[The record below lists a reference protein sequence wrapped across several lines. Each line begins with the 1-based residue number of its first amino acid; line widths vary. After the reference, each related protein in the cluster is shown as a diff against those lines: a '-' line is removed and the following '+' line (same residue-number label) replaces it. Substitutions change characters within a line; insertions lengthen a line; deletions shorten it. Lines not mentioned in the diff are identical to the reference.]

1 MLYYNN
7 SHEQNKVNQ
16 VKKKTLV
23 PLITFLLGICLVSLI
38 VYKTDTHEK
47 EQRHI
52 TAQLNV
58 ATYGERIKNE
68 ITNGIEITDTL
79 KQILISEDG
88 EIRQFE
94 TIAGNLMSDSI
105 ESVQLAPNGV
115 VTDIYPA
122 NGNEAGKID
131 LIHDKDRGKISC
143 YARDNHTIITQG
155 PFKLKQGGYGI
166 AVRNPVYLKD
176 KNGHE
181 YFWGFTIV
189 ILRVPDIFSDSI
201 SALSDF
207 GYECKISKT
216 DAPWSDTYKVIYQSD
231 GQINHPVS
239 YTFTI
244 GDENWKFEVTPKSGW
259 RNATLL
265 IIIIGIFLTISLLL
279 SVLTRVWLV
288 AKEHKKKFQI
298 LARTDSL
305 TKIYNR
311 YGFDEFA
318 EKMIQKNP
326 NAHFVAA
333 LLDIDNFKFINDI
346 YGHAYGDKALK
357 NLADSMKN
365 FFPSNALLGRNGGD
379 EFCIFLPDC
388 TCKEAEEKLVQFTKQ
403 KRFFVYEGE
412 ERAFNISL
420 GYAEYPVHAKS
431 QLQLMHC
438 ADAALYEV
446 KLRGKK
452 GSLVYDEGFDSE
464 VRTQLGFAL
473 RDISENLPGAFIIY
487 KADYTDDEILFANS
501 ELIRLAGCENIEEF
515 MTYTQR
521 SFRSLIREDER
532 EGVEQ
537 SIWQQIGT
545 GQCNDYVHFYLK
557 KKDGTYLK
565 VLDHGRIVES
575 GHYGK
580 VFYVLIM
587 DWDSMKEKYRD
598 SL

>member
-1 MLYYNN
+1 MRGI
-7 SHEQNKVNQ
+7 
-16 VKKKTLV
+16 KKKWMLPV
-23 PLITFLLGICLVSLI
+23 IVFFIGMAILGIT
-38 VYKTDTHEK
+38 VYGEKCIQQKQSRKMADLNAMTYAERMKTDIMQGIDVTVTL
-47 EQRHI
+47 EQM
-52 TAQLNV
+52 
-58 ATYGERIKNE
+58 
-68 ITNGIEITDTL
+68 
-79 KQILISEDG
+79 LISENG
-88 EIRQFE
+88 RIQKFSE
-94 TIAGNLMSDSI
+94 TAANMITD
-105 ESVQLAPNGV
+105 SVQSIQIAPDGV
-115 VTDIYPA
+115 VTEIYPEED
-122 NGNEAGKID
+122 NETGKID
-131 LIHDKDRGKISC
+131 LIHDEARGKISC
-143 YARDNHTIITQG
+143 YARDNHVLIMQG
-155 PFKLKQGGYGI
+155 PFQLKQGGYGI
-166 AVRNPVYLKD
+166 AVRKPVYLED
-176 KNGHE
+176 ESGQE
-181 YFWGFTIV
+181 FFWGFTIV
-189 ILRVPDIFSDSI
+189 IIRVPEIFSDSVK
-201 SALSDF
+201 SLSDF
-207 GYECKISKT
+207 GYQYCLSKT
-216 DAPWSDTYKVIYQSD
+216 VSPWEEAYEVVDCSGGSISA
-231 GQINHPVS
+231 PVS
-239 YTFTI
+239 YTFEI
-244 GDENWKFEVTPKSGW
+244 GGSVWKLEVMPQNGWVEKSYLYSIFGGGLLIVLLLTGLTAALLILDENRQELRKL
-259 RNATLL
+259 A
-265 IIIIGIFLTISLLL
+265 LTDA
-279 SVLTRVWLV
+279 LTG
-288 AKEHKKKFQI
+288 
-298 LARTDSL
+298 
-305 TKIYNR
+305 IYNR
-311 YGFDEFA
+311 HGFDKHVTVYMKQYP
-318 EKMIQKNP
+318 EKHCVGVQ
-326 NAHFVAA
+326 F
-333 LLDIDNFKFINDI
+333 DIDDFKLINDI
-346 YGHAYGDKALK
+346 YGHASGDKALQL
-357 NLADSMKN
+357 LAESMRK
-365 FFPSNALLGRNGGD
+365 FFPEHAVLGRNGGD

-420 GYAEYPVHAKS
+420 GYAEYPIHAKS

>member
-1 MLYYNN
+1 MRGI
-7 SHEQNKVNQ
+7 
-16 VKKKTLV
+16 KKKWMLPV
-23 PLITFLLGICLVSLI
+23 IVFFIGMAILGIT
-38 VYKTDTHEK
+38 VYGEKCIQQKQSRKMADLNAMTYAERMKTDIMQGIDVTVTL
-47 EQRHI
+47 EQM
-52 TAQLNV
+52 
-58 ATYGERIKNE
+58 
-68 ITNGIEITDTL
+68 
-79 KQILISEDG
+79 LISENG
-88 EIRQFE
+88 RIQKFSE
-94 TIAGNLMSDSI
+94 TAANMITDSI
-105 ESVQLAPNGV
+105 QSIQIAPDGV
-115 VTDIYPA
+115 VTEIYPVED
-122 NGNEAGKID
+122 NETGKID
-131 LIHDKDRGKISC
+131 LIHDEARGKISC
-143 YARDNHTIITQG
+143 YARDNHVLIMQG
-155 PFKLKQGGYGI
+155 PFQLKQGGYGI
-166 AVRNPVYLKD
+166 AVRKPVYLED
-176 KNGHE
+176 ESGQE
-181 YFWGFTIV
+181 FFWGFTIV
-189 ILRVPDIFSDSI
+189 IIRVPEIFSDSVK
-201 SALSDF
+201 SLSDF
-207 GYECKISKT
+207 GYQYCLSKT
-216 DAPWSDTYKVIYQSD
+216 VSPWEEAYEVVDCSGGSISA
-231 GQINHPVS
+231 PVS
-239 YTFTI
+239 YTFEI
-244 GDENWKFEVTPKSGW
+244 GGSVWKLEVMPQNGWVEKSYLYSIFGGG
-259 RNATLL
+259 LL
-265 IIIIGIFLTISLLL
+265 IVLLL
-279 SVLTRVWLV
+279 TGLTAALL
-288 AKEHKKKFQI
+288 I
-298 LARTDSL
+298 LDVNRQELRKLALTDAL
-305 TKIYNR
+305 TGIYNR
-311 YGFDEFA
+311 HGFDKHVTVYMKQYP
-318 EKMIQKNP
+318 EKHCVGVQ
-326 NAHFVAA
+326 F
-333 LLDIDNFKFINDI
+333 DIDDFKLINDI
-346 YGHAYGDKALK
+346 YGHASGDKALQL
-357 NLADSMKN
+357 LAESMRK
-365 FFPSNALLGRNGGD
+365 FFPEHAVLGRNGGD

-501 ELIRLAGCENIEEF
+501 ELIRLTGCENIEEF

>member
-1 MLYYNN
+1 MRGI
-7 SHEQNKVNQ
+7 
-16 VKKKTLV
+16 KKKWMLPV
-23 PLITFLLGICLVSLI
+23 IVFFIGMAILGIT
-38 VYKTDTHEK
+38 VYGEKCNQQKQSRKMADLNAMTYAERMKTDIMQGIDVTVTL
-47 EQRHI
+47 EQM
-52 TAQLNV
+52 
-58 ATYGERIKNE
+58 
-68 ITNGIEITDTL
+68 
-79 KQILISEDG
+79 LISENG
-88 EIRQFE
+88 RIQKFSE
-94 TIAGNLMSDSI
+94 TAANMITD
-105 ESVQLAPNGV
+105 SVQSIQIAPDGV
-115 VTDIYPA
+115 VTEIYPEED
-122 NGNEAGKID
+122 NETGKMD
-131 LIHDKDRGKISC
+131 LIHDEARGKISC
-143 YARDNHTIITQG
+143 YARDNHVLIMQG
-155 PFKLKQGGYGI
+155 PFQLKQGGYGI
-166 AVRNPVYLKD
+166 AVRKPVYLED
-176 KNGHE
+176 ESGQE
-181 YFWGFTIV
+181 FFWGFTIV
-189 ILRVPDIFSDSI
+189 IIRVPEIFSDSVK
-201 SALSDF
+201 SLSDF
-207 GYECKISKT
+207 GYQYCLSKT
-216 DAPWSDTYKVIYQSD
+216 GSPWEEAYEVVDCSGGSISA
-231 GQINHPVS
+231 PVS
-239 YTFTI
+239 YTFEI
-244 GDENWKFEVTPKSGW
+244 GGSVWKLEVMPQNGWVEKSYLYSIFGGGLLIVLLLTGLTAALLILDENRQELRKLALTD
-259 RNATLL
+259 TLT
-265 IIIIGIFLTISLLL
+265 G
-279 SVLTRVWLV
+279 
-288 AKEHKKKFQI
+288 
-298 LARTDSL
+298 
-305 TKIYNR
+305 IYNR
-311 YGFDEFA
+311 HGFDKHVTVYMKQYP
-318 EKMIQKNP
+318 EKHCVGVQ
-326 NAHFVAA
+326 F
-333 LLDIDNFKFINDI
+333 DIDDFKLINDI
-346 YGHAYGDKALK
+346 YGHASGDKALQL
-357 NLADSMKN
+357 LAESMRK
-365 FFPSNALLGRNGGD
+365 FFPEHAVLGRNGGD

-452 GSLVYDEGFDSE
+452 GSLVYDEGFDPE

-575 GHYGK
+575 SHYGK

>member
-1 MLYYNN
+1 MRGI
-7 SHEQNKVNQ
+7 
-16 VKKKTLV
+16 KKKWMLPV
-23 PLITFLLGICLVSLI
+23 IVFFIGMAILGIT
-38 VYKTDTHEK
+38 VYGEKCIQQKQSRKMADLNAMTYAERMKTDIMQGIDVTVTL
-47 EQRHI
+47 EQM
-52 TAQLNV
+52 
-58 ATYGERIKNE
+58 
-68 ITNGIEITDTL
+68 
-79 KQILISEDG
+79 LISENG
-88 EIRQFE
+88 RIQKFSE
-94 TIAGNLMSDSI
+94 TAANMITD
-105 ESVQLAPNGV
+105 SVQSIQIAPDGV
-115 VTDIYPA
+115 VTEIYPEED
-122 NGNEAGKID
+122 NETGKID
-131 LIHDKDRGKISC
+131 LIHDEARGKISC
-143 YARDNHTIITQG
+143 YARDNHVLIMQG
-155 PFKLKQGGYGI
+155 PFQLKQGGYGI
-166 AVRNPVYLKD
+166 AVRKPVYLED
-176 KNGHE
+176 ESGQE
-181 YFWGFTIV
+181 FFWGFTIV
-189 ILRVPDIFSDSI
+189 IIRVPEIFSDSVK
-201 SALSDF
+201 SLSDF
-207 GYECKISKT
+207 GYQYCLSKT
-216 DAPWSDTYKVIYQSD
+216 GSPWEEAYEVVDCSGGSISA
-231 GQINHPVS
+231 PVS
-239 YTFTI
+239 YTFEI
-244 GDENWKFEVTPKSGW
+244 GGSVWKLEVMPQNGWVEKSYLYSIFGGGLLVVLLLTGLTAALLILDENRQELRKL
-259 RNATLL
+259 A
-265 IIIIGIFLTISLLL
+265 LTDA
-279 SVLTRVWLV
+279 LTG
-288 AKEHKKKFQI
+288 
-298 LARTDSL
+298 
-305 TKIYNR
+305 IYNR
-311 YGFDEFA
+311 HGFDKHVTVYMKQYP
-318 EKMIQKNP
+318 EKHCVGVQ
-326 NAHFVAA
+326 F
-333 LLDIDNFKFINDI
+333 DIDDFKLINDI
-346 YGHAYGDKALK
+346 YGHASGDKALQI
-357 NLADSMKN
+357 LAESMRK
-365 FFPSNALLGRNGGD
+365 FFPEHAVLGRNGGD

>member
-1 MLYYNN
+1 MRGI
-7 SHEQNKVNQ
+7 
-16 VKKKTLV
+16 KKKWMLPV
-23 PLITFLLGICLVSLI
+23 IVFFIGMAILGIT
-38 VYKTDTHEK
+38 VYGEKCIQQKQSRKMADLNAMTYAERMKTDIMQGIDVTVTL
-47 EQRHI
+47 EQM
-52 TAQLNV
+52 
-58 ATYGERIKNE
+58 
-68 ITNGIEITDTL
+68 
-79 KQILISEDG
+79 LISENG
-88 EIRQFE
+88 RIQKFSE
-94 TIAGNLMSDSI
+94 TAANMITD
-105 ESVQLAPNGV
+105 SVQSIQIAPDGV
-115 VTDIYPA
+115 VTEIYPEED
-122 NGNEAGKID
+122 NETGKID
-131 LIHDKDRGKISC
+131 LIHDEARGKISC
-143 YARDNHTIITQG
+143 YARDNHVLIMQG
-155 PFKLKQGGYGI
+155 PFQLKQGGYGI
-166 AVRNPVYLKD
+166 AVRKPVYLED
-176 KNGHE
+176 ESGQE
-181 YFWGFTIV
+181 FFWGFTIV
-189 ILRVPDIFSDSI
+189 IIRVPEIFSDSVK
-201 SALSDF
+201 SLSDF
-207 GYECKISKT
+207 GYQYCLSKT
-216 DAPWSDTYKVIYQSD
+216 VSPWEEAYEIVDCSD
-231 GQINHPVS
+231 GDISNPVS
-239 YTFTI
+239 YTFDI
-244 GDENWKFEVTPKSGW
+244 GDSHWKLEVMPQNGWVEKSYLYSIFGGG
-259 RNATLL
+259 LL
-265 IIIIGIFLTISLLL
+265 IVLLL
-279 SVLTRVWLV
+279 AGLT
-288 AKEHKKKFQI
+288 
-298 LARTDSL
+298 
-305 TKIYNR
+305 
-311 YGFDEFA
+311 
-318 EKMIQKNP
+318 
-326 NAHFVAA
+326 AA
-333 LLDIDNFKFINDI
+333 LLILDENRQELRKLALTDALTGIYTRHGFDKHVTVYMKQYPEKHCVGVQFDIDDFKLINDI
-346 YGHAYGDKALK
+346 YGHASGDKVLQI
-357 NLADSMKN
+357 LAESMRK
-365 FFPSNALLGRNGGD
+365 FFPEHAVLGRNGGD

-446 KLRGKK
+446 KLCGKK
-452 GSLVYDEGFDSE
+452 GSMVYDEGFDSE

>member
-1 MLYYNN
+1 MRGI
-7 SHEQNKVNQ
+7 
-16 VKKKTLV
+16 KKKWMLSV
-23 PLITFLLGICLVSLI
+23 IVFFIGMAILGIT
-38 VYKTDTHEK
+38 VYGEKCNQQKQSRKMADLNAMTYAERMKTDIMQGIDVTVTL
-47 EQRHI
+47 EQM
-52 TAQLNV
+52 
-58 ATYGERIKNE
+58 
-68 ITNGIEITDTL
+68 
-79 KQILISEDG
+79 LISENG
-88 EIRQFE
+88 RIQKFSE
-94 TIAGNLMSDSI
+94 TAANMITD
-105 ESVQLAPNGV
+105 SVQSIQIAPDGV
-115 VTDIYPA
+115 VTEIYPEED
-122 NGNEAGKID
+122 NETGKID
-131 LIHDKDRGKISC
+131 LIHDEARGKISC
-143 YARDNHTIITQG
+143 YARDNHVLIMQG
-155 PFKLKQGGYGI
+155 PFQLKQGGYGI
-166 AVRNPVYLKD
+166 AVRKPVYLED
-176 KNGHE
+176 ESGQE
-181 YFWGFTIV
+181 FFWGFTIV
-189 ILRVPDIFSDSI
+189 IIRVPEIFSDSVK
-201 SALSDF
+201 SLSDF
-207 GYECKISKT
+207 GYQYCLSKT
-216 DAPWSDTYKVIYQSD
+216 GSPWEEAYEVVDCSGGSISA
-231 GQINHPVS
+231 PVS
-239 YTFTI
+239 YTFEI
-244 GDENWKFEVTPKSGW
+244 GGSVWKLEVMPQNGWVEKSYLYSIFGGGLLIVLLLTGLTAALLILDENRQELRKL
-259 RNATLL
+259 A
-265 IIIIGIFLTISLLL
+265 LTDA
-279 SVLTRVWLV
+279 LTG
-288 AKEHKKKFQI
+288 
-298 LARTDSL
+298 
-305 TKIYNR
+305 IYNR
-311 YGFDEFA
+311 HGFDKHVTVYMKQYP
-318 EKMIQKNP
+318 EKHCVGVQ
-326 NAHFVAA
+326 F
-333 LLDIDNFKFINDI
+333 DIDDFKLINDI
-346 YGHAYGDKALK
+346 YGHASGDKALQI
-357 NLADSMKN
+357 LAESMRK
-365 FFPSNALLGRNGGD
+365 FFPEHAVLGRNGGD

-452 GSLVYDEGFDSE
+452 GSLVYDEGFDPE

>member
-1 MLYYNN
+1 M
-7 SHEQNKVNQ
+7 
-16 VKKKTLV
+16 
-23 PLITFLLGICLVSLI
+23 
-38 VYKTDTHEK
+38 
-47 EQRHI
+47 
-52 TAQLNV
+52 
-58 ATYGERIKNE
+58 
-68 ITNGIEITDTL
+68 
-79 KQILISEDG
+79 
-88 EIRQFE
+88 
-94 TIAGNLMSDSI
+94 
-105 ESVQLAPNGV
+105 
-115 VTDIYPA
+115 
-122 NGNEAGKID
+122 D
-131 LIHDKDRGKISC
+131 LIHDEARGKISC
-143 YARDNHTIITQG
+143 YARDNHVLIMQG
-155 PFKLKQGGYGI
+155 PFQLKQGGYGI
-166 AVRNPVYLKD
+166 AVRKPVYLED
-176 KNGHE
+176 ESGQE
-181 YFWGFTIV
+181 FFWGFTIV
-189 ILRVPDIFSDSI
+189 IIRVPEIFSDSVK
-201 SALSDF
+201 SLSDF
-207 GYECKISKT
+207 GYQYCLSKT
-216 DAPWSDTYKVIYQSD
+216 GSPWEEAYEVVDCSSGSISA
-231 GQINHPVS
+231 PVS
-239 YTFTI
+239 YTFEI
-244 GDENWKFEVTPKSGW
+244 GGSVWKLEVMPQNGWVEKSYLYSIFGGGLLVVLLLTGLTAALLILDENRQELRKF
-259 RNATLL
+259 A
-265 IIIIGIFLTISLLL
+265 LTDA
-279 SVLTRVWLV
+279 LTG
-288 AKEHKKKFQI
+288 
-298 LARTDSL
+298 
-305 TKIYNR
+305 IYNR
-311 YGFDEFA
+311 HGFDKHVTVYMKQYP
-318 EKMIQKNP
+318 EKHCVGVQ
-326 NAHFVAA
+326 F
-333 LLDIDNFKFINDI
+333 DIDDFKLINDI
-346 YGHAYGDKALK
+346 YGHASGDKALQI
-357 NLADSMKN
+357 LAESMRK
-365 FFPSNALLGRNGGD
+365 FFPEHAVLGRNGGD

-446 KLRGKK
+446 KLCGKK
-452 GSLVYDEGFDSE
+452 GSLVYDEGFDPE

>member
-1 MLYYNN
+1 MRGI
-7 SHEQNKVNQ
+7 
-16 VKKKTLV
+16 KKKWMLPV
-23 PLITFLLGICLVSLI
+23 IVFFIGMAILGIM
-38 VYKTDTHEK
+38 VYGEKCIQQKQSRKMADLNAMTYAERMKTDIMQGIDVTVTL
-47 EQRHI
+47 EQM
-52 TAQLNV
+52 
-58 ATYGERIKNE
+58 
-68 ITNGIEITDTL
+68 
-79 KQILISEDG
+79 LISENG
-88 EIRQFE
+88 RIQKFSE
-94 TIAGNLMSDSI
+94 TAANMITD
-105 ESVQLAPNGV
+105 SVQSIQIAPDGV
-115 VTDIYPA
+115 VTEIYPEED
-122 NGNEAGKID
+122 NETGKID
-131 LIHDKDRGKISC
+131 LIHDEARGKISC
-143 YARDNHTIITQG
+143 YARDNHVLIMQG
-155 PFKLKQGGYGI
+155 PFQLKQGGYGI
-166 AVRNPVYLKD
+166 AVRKPVYLED
-176 KNGHE
+176 ESGQE
-181 YFWGFTIV
+181 FFWGFTIV
-189 ILRVPDIFSDSI
+189 IIRVPEIFSDSVK
-201 SALSDF
+201 SLSDF
-207 GYECKISKT
+207 GYQYCLSKT
-216 DAPWSDTYKVIYQSD
+216 GSPWEEAYEVVDCSGGSISA
-231 GQINHPVS
+231 PVS
-239 YTFTI
+239 YTFEI
-244 GDENWKFEVTPKSGW
+244 GGSVWKLEVMPQNGWVEKSYLYSIFGGGLLIVLLLTGLTAALLILDENRQELRKL
-259 RNATLL
+259 A
-265 IIIIGIFLTISLLL
+265 LTDA
-279 SVLTRVWLV
+279 LTG
-288 AKEHKKKFQI
+288 
-298 LARTDSL
+298 
-305 TKIYNR
+305 IYNR
-311 YGFDEFA
+311 HGFDKHVTVYMKQYP
-318 EKMIQKNP
+318 EKHCVGVQ
-326 NAHFVAA
+326 F
-333 LLDIDNFKFINDI
+333 DIDDFKLINDI
-346 YGHAYGDKALK
+346 YGHASGDKALQI
-357 NLADSMKN
+357 LAESMRK
-365 FFPSNALLGRNGGD
+365 FFPEHAVLGRNGGD

-452 GSLVYDEGFDSE
+452 GSLVYDEEFDSE

-557 KKDGTYLK
+557 KKDGTYLR

>member
-1 MLYYNN
+1 MRGI
-7 SHEQNKVNQ
+7 
-16 VKKKTLV
+16 KKKWMLPV
-23 PLITFLLGICLVSLI
+23 IVFFIGMAILGIT
-38 VYKTDTHEK
+38 VYGEKCIQQKQSRKMADLNAMTYAERMKTDIMQGIDVTVTL
-47 EQRHI
+47 EQM
-52 TAQLNV
+52 
-58 ATYGERIKNE
+58 
-68 ITNGIEITDTL
+68 
-79 KQILISEDG
+79 LISENG
-88 EIRQFE
+88 RIQKFSE
-94 TIAGNLMSDSI
+94 TAANMITDSI
-105 ESVQLAPNGV
+105 QSIQIAPDGV
-115 VTDIYPA
+115 VTEIYPEED
-122 NGNEAGKID
+122 NETGKID
-131 LIHDKDRGKISC
+131 LIHDEARGKISC
-143 YARDNHTIITQG
+143 YARDNHVLIMQG
-155 PFKLKQGGYGI
+155 PFQLKQGGYGI
-166 AVRNPVYLKD
+166 AVRKPVYLED
-176 KNGHE
+176 ESGQE
-181 YFWGFTIV
+181 FFWGFTIV
-189 ILRVPDIFSDSI
+189 IIRVPEIFSDSVK
-201 SALSDF
+201 SLSDF
-207 GYECKISKT
+207 GYQYCLSKT
-216 DAPWSDTYKVIYQSD
+216 VSPWEEAYEVVDCSGGSISA
-231 GQINHPVS
+231 PVS
-239 YTFTI
+239 YTFEI
-244 GDENWKFEVTPKSGW
+244 GGSVWKLEVMPQNGWVEKSYLYSIFGGGLLIVLLLTGLTAALLILDENRQELRKL
-259 RNATLL
+259 A
-265 IIIIGIFLTISLLL
+265 LTDA
-279 SVLTRVWLV
+279 LTG
-288 AKEHKKKFQI
+288 
-298 LARTDSL
+298 
-305 TKIYNR
+305 IYNR
-311 YGFDEFA
+311 HGFDKHVTVYMKQYP
-318 EKMIQKNP
+318 EKHCVGVQ
-326 NAHFVAA
+326 F
-333 LLDIDNFKFINDI
+333 DIDDFKLINDI
-346 YGHAYGDKALK
+346 YGHASGDKALQI
-357 NLADSMKN
+357 LAESMRK
-365 FFPSNALLGRNGGD
+365 FFPDHAVLGRNGGD

-575 GHYGK
+575 GHY
-580 VFYVLIM
+580 
-587 DWDSMKEKYRD
+587 
-598 SL
+598 

>member
-1 MLYYNN
+1 M
-7 SHEQNKVNQ
+7 
-16 VKKKTLV
+16 
-23 PLITFLLGICLVSLI
+23 
-38 VYKTDTHEK
+38 
-47 EQRHI
+47 
-52 TAQLNV
+52 
-58 ATYGERIKNE
+58 
-68 ITNGIEITDTL
+68 
-79 KQILISEDG
+79 
-88 EIRQFE
+88 
-94 TIAGNLMSDSI
+94 
-105 ESVQLAPNGV
+105 
-115 VTDIYPA
+115 
-122 NGNEAGKID
+122 
-131 LIHDKDRGKISC
+131 
-143 YARDNHTIITQG
+143 QG
-155 PFKLKQGGYGI
+155 PFQLKQGGYGI
-166 AVRNPVYLKD
+166 AVRKPVYLED
-176 KNGHE
+176 ESGQE
-181 YFWGFTIV
+181 FFWGFTIV
-189 ILRVPDIFSDSI
+189 IIRVPEIFSDSVK
-201 SALSDF
+201 SLSDF
-207 GYECKISKT
+207 GYQYCLSKT
-216 DAPWSDTYKVIYQSD
+216 GSPWEEAYEVVDCSGGSISA
-231 GQINHPVS
+231 PVS
-239 YTFTI
+239 YTFEI
-244 GDENWKFEVTPKSGW
+244 GGSVWKLEVMPQNGWVEKSYLYSIFGGGLLIVLLLTGLTAALLILDENCQELRKL
-259 RNATLL
+259 A
-265 IIIIGIFLTISLLL
+265 LTDA
-279 SVLTRVWLV
+279 LTG
-288 AKEHKKKFQI
+288 
-298 LARTDSL
+298 
-305 TKIYNR
+305 IYNR
-311 YGFDEFA
+311 HGFDKHVTVYMKQYP
-318 EKMIQKNP
+318 EKHCVGVQ
-326 NAHFVAA
+326 F
-333 LLDIDNFKFINDI
+333 DIDDFKLINDI
-346 YGHAYGDKALK
+346 YGHASGDKALQI
-357 NLADSMKN
+357 LAESMRK
-365 FFPSNALLGRNGGD
+365 FFPEHAVLGRNGGD

-452 GSLVYDEGFDSE
+452 GSLVYDEGFDPE

>member
-1 MLYYNN
+1 MRGI
-7 SHEQNKVNQ
+7 
-16 VKKKTLV
+16 KKKWMLPV
-23 PLITFLLGICLVSLI
+23 IVFFIGMAILGIT
-38 VYKTDTHEK
+38 VYSEKCNQQKQSRKMADLNAMTYAERMKTDIMQGIDVTVTL
-47 EQRHI
+47 EQM
-52 TAQLNV
+52 
-58 ATYGERIKNE
+58 
-68 ITNGIEITDTL
+68 
-79 KQILISEDG
+79 LISENG
-88 EIRQFE
+88 RIQKFSE
-94 TIAGNLMSDSI
+94 TAANMITD
-105 ESVQLAPNGV
+105 SVQSIQIAPDGV
-115 VTDIYPA
+115 VTEIYPEED
-122 NGNEAGKID
+122 NETGKID
-131 LIHDKDRGKISC
+131 LIHDEARGKISC
-143 YARDNHTIITQG
+143 YARDNHVLIMQG
-155 PFKLKQGGYGI
+155 PFQLKQGGYGI
-166 AVRNPVYLKD
+166 AVRKPVYLED
-176 KNGHE
+176 ESGQE
-181 YFWGFTIV
+181 FFWGFTIV
-189 ILRVPDIFSDSI
+189 IIRVPEIFSDSVK
-201 SALSDF
+201 SLSDF
-207 GYECKISKT
+207 GYQYCLSKT
-216 DAPWSDTYKVIYQSD
+216 GSPWEEAYEVVDCSGGSISA
-231 GQINHPVS
+231 PVS
-239 YTFTI
+239 YTFEI
-244 GDENWKFEVTPKSGW
+244 GGSVWKLEVMPQNGWVEKSYLYSIFGGGLLIVLLLTGLTAALLILDENRQELRKL
-259 RNATLL
+259 A
-265 IIIIGIFLTISLLL
+265 LTDA
-279 SVLTRVWLV
+279 LTG
-288 AKEHKKKFQI
+288 
-298 LARTDSL
+298 
-305 TKIYNR
+305 IYNR
-311 YGFDEFA
+311 HGFDKHVTVYMKQYP
-318 EKMIQKNP
+318 EKHCVGVQ
-326 NAHFVAA
+326 F
-333 LLDIDNFKFINDI
+333 DIDDFKLINDI
-346 YGHAYGDKALK
+346 YGHASGDKALQI
-357 NLADSMKN
+357 LAESMRK
-365 FFPSNALLGRNGGD
+365 FFPEHAVLGRNGGD

-452 GSLVYDEGFDSE
+452 GSLVYDEGFDPE

>member
-1 MLYYNN
+1 MRGI
-7 SHEQNKVNQ
+7 
-16 VKKKTLV
+16 KKKWMLPV
-23 PLITFLLGICLVSLI
+23 IVFFIGMAILGIT
-38 VYKTDTHEK
+38 VYGEKCIQQKQSRKMADLNAMTYAERMKTDIMQGIDVTVTL
-47 EQRHI
+47 EQM
-52 TAQLNV
+52 
-58 ATYGERIKNE
+58 
-68 ITNGIEITDTL
+68 
-79 KQILISEDG
+79 LISENG
-88 EIRQFE
+88 RIQKFSE
-94 TIAGNLMSDSI
+94 TAANMITDSI
-105 ESVQLAPNGV
+105 QSIQIAPDGV
-115 VTDIYPA
+115 VTEIYPEED
-122 NGNEAGKID
+122 NETGKID
-131 LIHDKDRGKISC
+131 LIHDEARGKISC
-143 YARDNHTIITQG
+143 YARDNHVLIMQG
-155 PFKLKQGGYGI
+155 PFQLKQGGYGI
-166 AVRNPVYLKD
+166 AVRKPVYLED
-176 KNGHE
+176 ESGQE
-181 YFWGFTIV
+181 FFWGFTIV
-189 ILRVPDIFSDSI
+189 IIRVPEIFSDSVK
-201 SALSDF
+201 SLSDF
-207 GYECKISKT
+207 GYQYCLSKT
-216 DAPWSDTYKVIYQSD
+216 GSPWEEAYEVVDCSGGSISA
-231 GQINHPVS
+231 PVS
-239 YTFTI
+239 YTFEI
-244 GDENWKFEVTPKSGW
+244 GGSVWKLEVMPQNGWVEKSYLYSIFGGGLLIVLLLTGLTAALLILDENRQELRKL
-259 RNATLL
+259 A
-265 IIIIGIFLTISLLL
+265 LTDA
-279 SVLTRVWLV
+279 LTG
-288 AKEHKKKFQI
+288 
-298 LARTDSL
+298 
-305 TKIYNR
+305 IYNR
-311 YGFDEFA
+311 HGFDKHVTVYMKKYP
-318 EKMIQKNP
+318 EKHCVGVQ
-326 NAHFVAA
+326 F
-333 LLDIDNFKFINDI
+333 DIDDFKLINHI
-346 YGHAYGDKALK
+346 YGHASGDKALQI
-357 NLADSMKN
+357 LAKSMRK
-365 FFPSNALLGRNGGD
+365 FFPEHAVLGRNGGD

>member
-1 MLYYNN
+1 MDASGNCFF
-7 SHEQNKVNQ
+7 
-16 VKKKTLV
+16 
-23 PLITFLLGICLVSLI
+23 IGMAILGIT
-38 VYKTDTHEK
+38 VYGEKCNQQKQSRKMADLNAMTYAERMKTDIMQGIDVTVTL
-47 EQRHI
+47 EQM
-52 TAQLNV
+52 
-58 ATYGERIKNE
+58 
-68 ITNGIEITDTL
+68 
-79 KQILISEDG
+79 LISENG
-88 EIRQFE
+88 RIQKFSE
-94 TIAGNLMSDSI
+94 TAANMITD
-105 ESVQLAPNGV
+105 SVQSIQIAPDGV
-115 VTDIYPA
+115 VTEIYPEED
-122 NGNEAGKID
+122 NETGKID
-131 LIHDKDRGKISC
+131 LIHDEARGKISC
-143 YARDNHTIITQG
+143 YARDNHVLIMQG
-155 PFKLKQGGYGI
+155 PFQLKQGGYGI
-166 AVRNPVYLKD
+166 AVRKPVYLED
-176 KNGHE
+176 ESGQE
-181 YFWGFTIV
+181 FFWGFTIV
-189 ILRVPDIFSDSI
+189 IIRVPEIFSDSVK
-201 SALSDF
+201 SLSDF
-207 GYECKISKT
+207 GYQYCLSKT
-216 DAPWSDTYKVIYQSD
+216 GSPWEEAYEVVDCSGGSISA
-231 GQINHPVS
+231 PVS
-239 YTFTI
+239 YTFEI
-244 GDENWKFEVTPKSGW
+244 GGSVWKLEVMPQNGWVEKSYLYSIFGGGLLIVLLLTGLTAALLILDENRQELRKL
-259 RNATLL
+259 A
-265 IIIIGIFLTISLLL
+265 LTDA
-279 SVLTRVWLV
+279 LTG
-288 AKEHKKKFQI
+288 
-298 LARTDSL
+298 
-305 TKIYNR
+305 IYNR
-311 YGFDEFA
+311 HGFDKHVTVYMKQYP
-318 EKMIQKNP
+318 EKHCVGVQ
-326 NAHFVAA
+326 F
-333 LLDIDNFKFINDI
+333 DIDDFKLINDI
-346 YGHAYGDKALK
+346 YGHASGDKALQI
-357 NLADSMKN
+357 LAESMRK
-365 FFPSNALLGRNGGD
+365 FFPKHAVLGRNGGD

>member
-1 MLYYNN
+1 M
-7 SHEQNKVNQ
+7 
-16 VKKKTLV
+16 KKKTLV
-23 PLITFLLGICLVSLI
+23 PLIIFFVGICLVGFIAYQADSRS
-38 VYKTDTHEK
+38 K
-47 EQRHI
+47 EQRRI
-52 TAQLNV
+52 TAQLN
-58 ATYGERIKNE
+58 AEAYGERIKNE
-68 ITNGIEITDTL
+68 ITNGIAITDTL
-79 KQILISEDG
+79 QQVLISQNGKFDH
-88 EIRQFE
+88 FD
-94 TIAGNLMSDSI
+94 TIANNIISDSI
-105 ESVQLAPNGV
+105 ESVQLAPDGI
-115 VTDIYPA
+115 VTVIYPA
-122 NGNEAGKID
+122 TGNEVGKID
-131 LIHDKDRGKISC
+131 LIHDKDRGRISC
-143 YARDNHTIITQG
+143 YARDNHTLITQG
-155 PFKLKQGGYGI
+155 PFELKQSSYGI
-166 AVRNPVYLKD
+166 AVRNPIYLKNA
-176 KNGHE
+176 NGQE
-181 YFWGFTIV
+181 YFWGFTIA

-201 SALSDF
+201 SALSNF
-207 GYECKISKT
+207 GYEYKLSKT
-216 DAPWSDTYKVIYQSD
+216 ASPWDNTYEVVCQSN
-231 GQINHPVS
+231 GQIISSVS
-239 YTFTI
+239 YDFTI
-244 GDENWKFEVTPKSGW
+244 GEENWKFEVMPKSGW
-259 RNATLL
+259 GNVAFVAV
-265 IIIIGIFLTISLLL
+265 IIGFFTSIVLIMSCLTW
-279 SVLTRVWLV
+279 VWLSS
-288 AKEHKKKFQI
+288 KENKNKFQT
-298 LARTDSL
+298 LAHMDSL
-305 TKIYNR
+305 TNIYNR
-311 YGFDEFA
+311 YGFDELV
-318 EKMIQKNP
+318 EKMIAKNP
-326 NAHFVAA
+326 KSHFVVA
-333 LLDIDNFKFINDI
+333 LLDIDDFKFINDI

>member
-1 MLYYNN
+1 MDASGNCFF
-7 SHEQNKVNQ
+7 
-16 VKKKTLV
+16 
-23 PLITFLLGICLVSLI
+23 IGMAILGIT
-38 VYKTDTHEK
+38 VYGEKCNQQKQSRKMADLNAMTYAERMKTDIMQGIDVTVTL
-47 EQRHI
+47 EQM
-52 TAQLNV
+52 
-58 ATYGERIKNE
+58 
-68 ITNGIEITDTL
+68 
-79 KQILISEDG
+79 LISENG
-88 EIRQFE
+88 RIQKFSE
-94 TIAGNLMSDSI
+94 TAANMITD
-105 ESVQLAPNGV
+105 SVQSIQIAPDGV
-115 VTDIYPA
+115 VTEIYPEED
-122 NGNEAGKID
+122 NETGKMD
-131 LIHDKDRGKISC
+131 LIYDEARGKISC
-143 YARDNHTIITQG
+143 YARDNHVLIMQG
-155 PFKLKQGGYGI
+155 PFQLKQGGYGI
-166 AVRNPVYLKD
+166 AVRKPVYLED
-176 KNGHE
+176 ESGQE
-181 YFWGFTIV
+181 FFWGFTIV
-189 ILRVPDIFSDSI
+189 IIRVPEIFSDSVK
-201 SALSDF
+201 SLSDF
-207 GYECKISKT
+207 GYQYCLSKT
-216 DAPWSDTYKVIYQSD
+216 GSPWEEAYEVVDCSGGSISA
-231 GQINHPVS
+231 PVS
-239 YTFTI
+239 YTFEI
-244 GDENWKFEVTPKSGW
+244 GGSVWKLEVMPQNGWVEKSYLYSIFGGGLLIVLLLTGLTAALLILDENRQELRKL
-259 RNATLL
+259 A
-265 IIIIGIFLTISLLL
+265 LTDA
-279 SVLTRVWLV
+279 LTG
-288 AKEHKKKFQI
+288 
-298 LARTDSL
+298 
-305 TKIYNR
+305 IYNR
-311 YGFDEFA
+311 HGFDKHVTVYMKQYP
-318 EKMIQKNP
+318 EKHCVGVQ
-326 NAHFVAA
+326 F
-333 LLDIDNFKFINDI
+333 DIDDFKLINDI
-346 YGHAYGDKALK
+346 YGHASGDKALQI
-357 NLADSMKN
+357 LAESMRK
-365 FFPSNALLGRNGGD
+365 FFPKHAVLGRNGGD

-452 GSLVYDEGFDSE
+452 GSLVYDEGFDPE

>member
-1 MLYYNN
+1 MRGI
-7 SHEQNKVNQ
+7 
-16 VKKKTLV
+16 KKKWMLPV
-23 PLITFLLGICLVSLI
+23 IVFFIGMAILGIT
-38 VYKTDTHEK
+38 VYGEKCIQQKQSRKMADLNAMTYAERMKTDIMQGIGVTVTL
-47 EQRHI
+47 EQM
-52 TAQLNV
+52 
-58 ATYGERIKNE
+58 
-68 ITNGIEITDTL
+68 
-79 KQILISEDG
+79 LISENG
-88 EIRQFE
+88 RIQKFSE
-94 TIAGNLMSDSI
+94 TAANMITD
-105 ESVQLAPNGV
+105 SVQSIQIAPDGV
-115 VTDIYPA
+115 ITEIYPEED
-122 NGNEAGKID
+122 NEAGKID
-131 LIHDKDRGKISC
+131 LIHDEARGKISC
-143 YARDNHTIITQG
+143 YARDNHVLIMQG
-155 PFKLKQGGYGI
+155 PFQLKQGGYGI
-166 AVRNPVYLKD
+166 AVRKPVYLED
-176 KNGHE
+176 ESGQE
-181 YFWGFTIV
+181 FFWGFTIV
-189 ILRVPDIFSDSI
+189 IIRVPEIFSDSVK
-201 SALSDF
+201 SLSDF
-207 GYECKISKT
+207 GYQYCLSKT
-216 DAPWSDTYKVIYQSD
+216 GSPWEEAYEVVDCSGGSISA
-231 GQINHPVS
+231 PVS
-239 YTFTI
+239 YTFEI
-244 GDENWKFEVTPKSGW
+244 GGSVWKLEVMPQNGWVEKSYLYSIFGGGLLIVLLLTGLTAALLILDENRQELRKL
-259 RNATLL
+259 A
-265 IIIIGIFLTISLLL
+265 LTDA
-279 SVLTRVWLV
+279 LTG
-288 AKEHKKKFQI
+288 
-298 LARTDSL
+298 
-305 TKIYNR
+305 IYNR
-311 YGFDEFA
+311 HGFDKHVTVYMKQYP
-318 EKMIQKNP
+318 EKHCVGVQ
-326 NAHFVAA
+326 F
-333 LLDIDNFKFINDI
+333 DIDDFKLINDI
-346 YGHAYGDKALK
+346 YGHASGDKALQI
-357 NLADSMKN
+357 LAESMRK
-365 FFPSNALLGRNGGD
+365 FFPEHAVLGRNGGD

-452 GSLVYDEGFDSE
+452 GSLVYDEGFDPE

-557 KKDGTYLK
+557 KKDGTYLR